1 MIAPLFTLHLLGKAM
16 PFSWLTLFGL
26 TSNVLFSG
34 RVLIQWIASE
44 RRGKSVVPV
53 AFWWV
58 SLVASIIQMTYAI
71 YHRDAHGAPDPD
83 LPMFLGLSVTL
94 VPYLRNLRIY
104 YRPDRPSRG
113 GAQILAPAVALLIV
127 LIYGVATGLPR
138 QNWWLFG
145 MGLVGQAIYASRFI
159 VAWVRAEAIRKADL
173 PLAFWWLS
181 LIGSLILLAYSVLRV
196 DPVFILSYLF
206 NSIPYVRNIMLL
218 KRAAPDAH

>member
-1 MIAPLFTLHLLGKAM
+1 MISTLFTLHLLGKDL
-16 PFSWLTLFGL
+16 PFSWLTFFGL

-34 RVLIQWIASE
+34 RALIQWIASE

-58 SLVASIIQMTYAI
+58 SLVASAIQMIYAAC
-71 YHRDAHGAPDPD
+71 HCDKTGAHDPD

-94 VPYLRNLRIY
+94 VPYLRSLRIH
-104 YRPDRPSRG
+104 YRPDRPARG
-113 GAQILAPAVALLIV
+113 GAQILAPAAALLIV

-138 QNWWLFG
+138 QHWWLFG
-145 MGLVGQAIYASRFI
+145 MGLVGQAIYAPRFI
-159 VAWVRAEAIRKADL
+159 VAWVRAEATRKADL
-173 PLAFWWLS
+173 SPTFWWLS

-206 NSIPYVRNIMLL
+206 NSIPYARNIVLL
-218 KRAAPDAH
+218 KRAAPDA